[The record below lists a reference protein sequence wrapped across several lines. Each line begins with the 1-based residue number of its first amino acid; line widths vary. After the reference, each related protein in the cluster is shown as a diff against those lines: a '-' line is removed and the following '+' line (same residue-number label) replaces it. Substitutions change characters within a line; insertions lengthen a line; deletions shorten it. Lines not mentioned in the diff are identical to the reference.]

1 VAGESAQQQYERI
14 RDRRQRWLRERWPW
28 LVGLG
33 AAAAVGFG
41 VVFQVLAGLWWF
53 GAMLGVGLVSSRLL
67 APPQS
72 ETAWQ
77 RGAEGE
83 RIVGAALDALQADG
97 VTVLH
102 DRKIPGSRANID
114 HLAVT
119 AQAVFTVDA
128 KRYRGKIAVRGA
140 RLYVA
145 GRDRSKLLEQARR
158 QQQVVADTLAKGG
171 FTNVDVIPVLC
182 FVGVEWPLLFPPRR
196 VGEVRLCSPRRLR
209 TTLQVPRDG
218 GDAPSSTT
226 RIAEHLAQ
234 RLRPAAGS
242 TSPAADRPGVSGP
255 SSPRAEPPSTA
266 PTAMPFFTS
275 TQPAS
280 STPPEPSTG
289 RPSAEETG
297 TVACTCGAE
306 MVMRT
311 RRRDGARFFGCSRYP
326 QCRHTRPSDA

>member
-1 VAGESAQQQYERI
+1 MAGESAQQQYERI
-14 RDRRQRWLRERWPW
+14 RDRRQRWMRERWPW
-28 LVGLG
+28 LVAFG

-41 VVFQVLAGLWWF
+41 VVFQVLDGLWWF
-53 GAMLGVGLVSSRLL
+53 GALLGLALVSSRLL
-67 APPQS
+67 VPPQS

-83 RIVGAALDALQADG
+83 RIVGAALDALQDDG
-97 VTVLH
+97 ASVLH

-128 KRYRGKIAVRGA
+128 KRYRGKIAVRGGQ
-140 RLYVA
+140 LYVA

-209 TTLQVPRDG
+209 TTLQVARDG
-218 GDAPSSTT
+218 GDTASTT
-226 RIAEHLAQ
+226 QIAEHLAQ
-234 RLRPAAGS
+234 RLRPAVGS
-242 TSPAADRPGVSGP
+242 APTTTDRPAASGP
-255 SSPRAEPPSTA
+255 SATRAEPPTTA
-266 PTAMPFFTS
+266 PTATPFFTS
-275 TQPAS
+275 AQPAS
-280 STPPEPSTG
+280 SVPAEPSTG
-289 RPSAEETG
+289 RSSAEEGG

-306 MVMRT
+306 MVMRI
-311 RRRDGARFFGCSRYP
+311 RRRDGVRFYGCSRYP
-326 QCRHTRPSDA
+326 QCRQTRPLDA

>member
-1 VAGESAQQQYERI
+1 MAGESAQQQYERI

-28 LVGLG
+28 LAGL
-33 AAAAVGFG
+33 AVAAAVGFG
-41 VVFQVLAGLWWF
+41 VVFQVVAGLWWF
-53 GAMLGVGLVSSRLL
+53 GALLGVGLVCSRLL
-67 APPQS
+67 VPPQS

-83 RIVGAALDALQADG
+83 RIVGTALDALQANG

-102 DRKIPGSRANID
+102 DRKIPGTRANID
-114 HLAVT
+114 HLVVT

-128 KRYRGKIAVRGA
+128 KRYRGKIDVRGA
-140 RLYVA
+140 RLYVG
-145 GRDRSKLLEQARR
+145 GRDRSKLLEQALR
-158 QQQVVADTLAKGG
+158 QQQVVADSLAKGG
-171 FTNVDVIPVLC
+171 FTNVDVVPVLC

-196 VGEVRLCSPRRLR
+196 VGGVRLCSPRRLR
-209 TTLQVPRDG
+209 TTLQVARDG
-218 GDAPSSTT
+218 GAASSTT
-226 RIAEHLAQ
+226 QITEHLAQ

-242 TSPAADRPGVSGP
+242 TSPATDRPAVSGP
-255 SSPRAEPPSTA
+255 SSPRAEPPTTA
-266 PTAMPFFTS
+266 PVATPFFTS

-280 STPPEPSTG
+280 STPPKPSTG
-289 RPSAEETG
+289 RPPAEATG

-311 RRRDGARFFGCSRYP
+311 RRRDGAQFFGCSRYP